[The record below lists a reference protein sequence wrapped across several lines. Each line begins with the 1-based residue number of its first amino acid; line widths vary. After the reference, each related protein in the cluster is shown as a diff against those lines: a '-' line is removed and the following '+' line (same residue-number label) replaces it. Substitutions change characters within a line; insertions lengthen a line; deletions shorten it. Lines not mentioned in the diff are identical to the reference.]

1 MTPDGGKGVR
11 ADDLVLLGQL
21 RRDLVLTVVNT
32 VMVIVFMVIVIVVNM
47 IMVIMT
53 VVNVMIYG
61 RTVFPLND
69 CYEQMRWLCY
79 GQSNLFYIENFQN
92 QSIFAKTKMTYAE
105 QMNRKFHIFKAVAAS
120 ASVRLQ
126 IGPI

>member
-32 VMVIVFMVIVIVVNM
+32 VMVFVIVVNM

-61 RTVFPLND
+61 RTAFPLND
-69 CYEQMRWLCY
+69 CYEQMR
-79 GQSNLFYIENFQN
+79 
-92 QSIFAKTKMTYAE
+92 
-105 QMNRKFHIFKAVAAS
+105 
-120 ASVRLQ
+120 
-126 IGPI
+126 

>member
-53 VVNVMIYG
+53 CQ
-61 RTVFPLND
+61 R
-69 CYEQMRWLCY
+69 
-79 GQSNLFYIENFQN
+79 
-92 QSIFAKTKMTYAE
+92 
-105 QMNRKFHIFKAVAAS
+105 
-120 ASVRLQ
+120 
-126 IGPI
+126 

>member
-32 VMVIVFMVIVIVVNM
+32 VMVIVIVVIVIVVNM

-53 VVNVMIYG
+53 VVNVMIYD

-69 CYEQMRWLCY
+69 CYEQMR
-79 GQSNLFYIENFQN
+79 
-92 QSIFAKTKMTYAE
+92 
-105 QMNRKFHIFKAVAAS
+105 
-120 ASVRLQ
+120 
-126 IGPI
+126 

>member
-61 RTVFPLND
+61 RTAFPLND
-69 CYEQMRWLCY
+69 CYEQMR
-79 GQSNLFYIENFQN
+79 
-92 QSIFAKTKMTYAE
+92 
-105 QMNRKFHIFKAVAAS
+105 
-120 ASVRLQ
+120 
-126 IGPI
+126 

>member
-32 VMVIVFMVIVIVVNM
+32 VMVIVIVVNM

-61 RTVFPLND
+61 RTAFPLND
-69 CYEQMRWLCY
+69 CYEQMR
-79 GQSNLFYIENFQN
+79 
-92 QSIFAKTKMTYAE
+92 
-105 QMNRKFHIFKAVAAS
+105 
-120 ASVRLQ
+120 
-126 IGPI
+126 